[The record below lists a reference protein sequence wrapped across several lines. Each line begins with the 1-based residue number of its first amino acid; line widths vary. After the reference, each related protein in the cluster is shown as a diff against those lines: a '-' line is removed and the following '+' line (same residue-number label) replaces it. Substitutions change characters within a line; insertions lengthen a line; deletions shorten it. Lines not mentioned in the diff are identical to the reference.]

1 MWVKQ
6 APPGSAPGCPV
17 LLPLVPGAEE
27 APAEEGECV
36 NNAGRQQIQGLC
48 NSESAATQRVGGGG
62 GGLVAL
68 LRAFLRPT
76 HTQQTLQ

>member
-6 APPGSAPGCPV
+6 APPSSAPGC
-17 LLPLVPGAEE
+17 LELPHLVPGAEE

-48 NSESAATQRVGGGG
+48 NSESAATQREGVC
-62 GGLVAL
+62 V
-68 LRAFLRPT
+68 
-76 HTQQTLQ
+76 